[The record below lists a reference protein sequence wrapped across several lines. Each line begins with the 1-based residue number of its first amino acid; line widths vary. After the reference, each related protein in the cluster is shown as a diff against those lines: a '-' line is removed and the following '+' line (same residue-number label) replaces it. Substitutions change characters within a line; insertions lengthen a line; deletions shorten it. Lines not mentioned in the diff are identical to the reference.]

1 MPTTS
6 KIQKEVNMRKFKLLF
21 TGVFW
26 FIPVMFYAQ
35 TGLVAHWSF
44 DEITDSVFADHS
56 GFDNFGTVYGAE
68 LVEGIKGNA
77 LFFDGVDDYARIPAD
92 GMNAPSVLSD
102 LETGSLSVWFRV
114 DYIPTQIDG
123 IAPIF
128 YYGAEE
134 NCDFFDAANKG
145 FIIEVGH
152 TPLHNGSER
161 LYYTFW
167 KDGCT
172 YPSLCFDSHHAIQE
186 GIWQH
191 FVVIVGENFNTGYLN
206 GQEMTDRWY
215 NFGSSS
221 LSQFFAD
228 ALVHEKLWLG
238 KGYWDDA
245 TMHFDGAIDEIK
257 IFDRVLTPSEVQTIY
272 QDTTAPTAIFD
283 RQPDPDQLTI
293 FPNPARES
301 IRVEVENSTGM
312 KYWHI
317 YDVAGKIMTQGKYP
331 ESGDLYIKLE
341 SFNQGIYFFEAGN
354 NRNQLKKKF
363 IVQ

>member
-1 MPTTS
+1 ML
-6 KIQKEVNMRKFKLLF
+6 KFKLLF
-21 TGVFW
+21 AVVFW
-26 FIPVMFYAQ
+26 VIPTMFYAQ
-35 TGLVAHWSF
+35 SGLVAHWSF
-44 DEITDSVFADHS
+44 DEITDGIFADHS
-56 GFDNFGTVYGAE
+56 GNDNNGTVYGAA
-68 LVEGIKGNA
+68 LIEGMKGNA
-77 LFFDGVDDYARIPAD
+77 LSFDGVDDYARIPAD
-92 GMNAPSVLSD
+92 GMNAPAVFSN

-172 YPSLCFDSHHAIQE
+172 YPSLCFDSQHAIAE
-186 GIWQH
+186 GVWQH
-191 FVVIVGENFNTGYLN
+191 FVVVVGENFNTGYLN

-215 NFGSSS
+215 NFGTSSY
-221 LSQFFAD
+221 SQFFAD
-228 ALVHEKLWLG
+228 ALAHEKLWLG
-238 KGYWDDA
+238 KGFWDDA

-257 IFDRVLTPSEVQTIY
+257 VFDRVLTPTEVQTIY
-272 QDTTAPTAIFD
+272 EDTTGSPTSINS
-283 RQPDPDQLTI
+283 PKNNEELKI
-293 FPNPARES
+293 YPNPATKRIS
-301 IRVEVENSTGM
+301 IEVINGANVQS
-312 KYWHI
+312 WSLV
-317 YDVAGKIMTQGKYP
+317 DASGKTISQGKFP
-331 ESGDLYIKLE
+331 QTGKLLVSLE
-341 SFNQGIYFFEAGN
+341 GYDRGVYFFEA
-354 NRNQLKKKF
+354 RNEKRRFQRKF